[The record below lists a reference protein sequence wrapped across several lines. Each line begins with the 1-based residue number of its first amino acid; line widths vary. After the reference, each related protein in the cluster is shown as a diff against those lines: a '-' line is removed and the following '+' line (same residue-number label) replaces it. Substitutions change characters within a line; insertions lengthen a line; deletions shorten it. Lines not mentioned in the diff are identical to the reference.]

1 MLQAEIST
9 VGFPES
15 SLPSFRMVLMY
26 MCSTFRLND
35 PWCRLQG
42 EGGQERGQLSAVG
55 PGAGTQSFQRG
66 LSASCSACSEHPEET
81 EKAFKLR
88 KTEFHWNI
96 N

>member
-1 MLQAEIST
+1 
-9 VGFPES
+9 
-15 SLPSFRMVLMY
+15 MY

-66 LSASCSACSEHPEET
+66 LSASGFACSERLEET
-81 EKAFKLR
+81 EKAFKAGGTNPMCPGKGRWHSCYLPDPLQ
-88 KTEFHWNI
+88 EA
-96 N
+96 